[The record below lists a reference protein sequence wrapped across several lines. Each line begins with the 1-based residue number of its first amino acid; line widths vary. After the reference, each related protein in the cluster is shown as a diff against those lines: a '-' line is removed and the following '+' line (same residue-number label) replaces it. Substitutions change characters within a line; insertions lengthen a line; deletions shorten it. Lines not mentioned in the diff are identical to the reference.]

1 VVYASDFTTSPDG
14 RCQHLPIALNI
25 LLVICG
31 LAILGKGADVF
42 VLAAAR
48 LAVTL
53 RLSPVVVGAVVIG
66 FGTGAPELLV
76 SSLAA
81 ARGSLDIAAGNVVGS
96 NLANLTLVLGVA
108 GVIAR
113 PETVP
118 RVVRREAPLSLATV
132 VLFALLLQGGLSR
145 REGVVLLGA
154 LVVAVALMLRATE
167 AASDIVS
174 EAEEAAAMT
183 DFIEELEEFVQEAS
197 EDELPD
203 VAAASTARDAV
214 RVLLGLIATVAGA
227 QLLVAGAQRIAS
239 DAGLSGGFV
248 GLTLVAIGTS
258 LPELVTAIQSSR
270 RNETALLAGNVLGS
284 NIFNSTAVAGTAAL
298 IGPASITD
306 AGLTVVAATSMVA
319 VAALAWLFLGL
330 GHRLRRSE
338 GIVLLGVYAATLT
351 LIR

>member
-1 VVYASDFTTSPDG
+1 MG
-14 RCQHLPIALNI
+14 RITAQPKTGREHLRIALNI
-25 LLVICG
+25 LLVISG

-66 FGTGAPELLV
+66 FGTGAPEMLV

-145 REGVVLLGA
+145 REGAVLLGA
-154 LVVAVALMLRATE
+154 LVVAVVLMLRATE
-167 AASDIVS
+167 TAPDIVS
-174 EAEEAAAMT
+174 EPEEAAAMT
-183 DFIEELEEFVQEAS
+183 DFVEELEEFVEEAG

-203 VAAASTARDAV
+203 VAAASTLRDVV
-214 RVLLGLIATVAGA
+214 RVALGLMATVAGA
-227 QLLVAGAQRIAS
+227 QLLVLGAQRIAT
-239 DAGLSGGFV
+239 DVGLSGGFV
-248 GLTLVAIGTS
+248 GLTLVAVGTS
-258 LPELVTAIQSSR
+258 LPELVTAVQSAR

-298 IGPASITD
+298 IGPAALTD
-306 AGLTVVAATSMVA
+306 AGLTVVAASSMVA
-319 VAALAWLFLGL
+319 IAALAWLFLGR
-330 GHRLRRSE
+330 GGQLRRSE
-338 GIVLLGVYAATLT
+338 GIVLLCVYAATLT